1 MRCYTFQ
8 LDDSKETQ
16 VINIEALR
24 DQPELVRAA
33 MKSRGIRAPVDQI
46 LELDATRRSAIAETD
61 TFRSRRNIA
70 SKEIGRMSSPPK
82 RLIEEMREIGV
93 RIKKLEA
100 EVRELEEKMS
110 AVLLTL
116 PNIPSAATPTG
127 ENEADNR
134 HIRTVGDQRS
144 FDFEIRAHW
153 DIGERLGI
161 IDFERGVRIS
171 GSRFYL
177 LRGKGAR
184 LQRALIDWMLDVH
197 TEESGYEE
205 VYVPYLVNSA
215 AATGSGQLPKFAE
228 TMYKDAEE
236 DFWLIPTAEVPL
248 TNMFAGELMIPADL
262 PKRYTALTSCFRAEA
277 GAAGK
282 DTKGIFRVHQFEKIE
297 QFIFSEP
304 EDSWNQLENIVS
316 NTQEIFRN
324 LELPHRVVLLC
335 TGDLGKISSKTY
347 DVELWF
353 PSHKKYREAASCSNC
368 TDYQSRG
375 LGIKYRNKPHEESK
389 FVHTLNGTLI
399 AVERTLIA
407 IIENYQLENGEI
419 EIPKVLQ
426 KYMGNTKIIKNK

>member
-1 MRCYTFQ
+1 M
-8 LDDSKETQ
+8 
-16 VINIEALR
+16 INIEALR

-33 MKSRGIRAPVDQI
+33 MKSRGVRAPVDQI
-46 LELDATRRSAIAETD
+46 LELDATRRSAIVETD

-100 EVRELEEKMS
+100 EMRELEEKMS
-110 AVLLTL
+110 SILLTL

-134 HIRTVGDQRS
+134 HIRTVGNQRS

-248 TNMFAGELMIPADL
+248 TGMFNDEIL
-262 PKRYTALTSCFRAEA
+262 PESVLPLQFVAHTPCFRREKA
-277 GAAGK
+277 AAGK
-282 DTKGIFRVHQFEKIE
+282 DTRGIKRVHQFEKVEMYKFVEPATSE
-297 QFIFSEP
+297 QE
-304 EDSWNQLENIVS
+304 LENLLHDVENICRSLAIPYKVI
-316 NTQEIFRN
+316 E
-324 LELPHRVVLLC
+324 LC
-335 TGDLGKISSKTY
+335 TGDLGFSAAKTY
-347 DVELWF
+347 DVEMWAPATQEWLEV
-353 PSHKKYREAASCSNC
+353 SSCSNC
-368 TDYQSRG
+368 TDFQARRSKIR
-375 LGIKYRNKPHEESK
+375 YRPAEGKGVMFP
-389 FVHTLNGTLI
+389 HTLNASGLALPRVI
-399 AVERTLIA
+399 AA
-407 IIENYQLENGEI
+407 ILENYQQADGSVT
-419 EIPKVLQ
+419 IPDVLQ
-426 KYMGNTKIIKNK
+426 PYTKFDQIG